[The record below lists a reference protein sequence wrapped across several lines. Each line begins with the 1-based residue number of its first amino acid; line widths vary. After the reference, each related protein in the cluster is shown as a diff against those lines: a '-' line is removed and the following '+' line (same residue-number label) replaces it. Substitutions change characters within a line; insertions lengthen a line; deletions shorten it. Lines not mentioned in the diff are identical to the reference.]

1 MDMNAHYLFAGSLTP
16 MQTTMPTCPVVQYTV
31 YISHCASM
39 LGDEQRYILSGTVLH
54 ASDDIQR
61 YMMLAVSSAVCRL
74 VVSCALCLS
83 QGT

>member
-1 MDMNAHYLFAGSLTP
+1 

-61 YMMLAVSSAVCRL
+61 YMLGDASSFLCSVSVGGVMCP
-74 VVSCALCLS
+74 LS
-83 QGT
+83 FSGYLIP